1 VSNRVRWLLVALVL
15 VVAGAVALW
24 PRGVWPRA
32 ATATASATSTV
43 TAPPAPDLADARAK
57 AALRP
62 CPTAAT
68 SSSAASSG
76 SAPRTA
82 AASSGGA
89 GALVGVRATCLGDG
103 APVDLGAA
111 LAGHATLVNVWA
123 SWCGPCRDELPAL
136 DEYSRQPGALPVL
149 GVLTQDRADQGLG
162 LLAALHVTLPSVQD
176 ESGDAARALKV
187 PDALPASFLVR
198 ADGSVQRITSTL
210 VFHSAAEVRDTVGPL
225 LGGN

>member
-1 VSNRVRWLLVALVL
+1 MSNRARWLLVALVL
-15 VVAGAVALW
+15 VAAGAVALW

-32 ATATASATSTV
+32 ATPAPSATGAA
-43 TAPPAPDLADARAK
+43 TAPPAPDLAAARAK

-62 CPTAAT
+62 CP
-68 SSSAASSG
+68 
-76 SAPRTA
+76 PA
-82 AASSGGA
+82 AAGSA
-89 GALVGVRATCLGDG
+89 GALAGVRARCLGDG
-103 APVDLGAA
+103 VPVDLGAA
-111 LAGHATLVNVWA
+111 LAGHDTLVNVWA

-162 LLAALHVTLPSVQD
+162 LLAALHVTLPSVHD

-225 LGGN
+225 LGVNR